1 MWKVFVLAS
10 CVCCGSST
18 VDVLFGGTG
27 GCVDDIDSPSFAKG
41 STVA

>member
-10 CVCCGSST
+10 SVLRGSST

-27 GCVDDIDSPSFAKG
+27 GCVDDIDSPSLAMG

>member
-10 CVCCGSST
+10 SVLSGSS
-18 VDVLFGGTG
+18 VVEVLFGGTG
-27 GCVDDIDSPSFAKG
+27 GCVDDIDSPSLDTG